1 MVYLPLERLLRIAT
15 CQARPGVVVGAPQ
28 VGSAEQL
35 SDVSVYDGVDTCLA
49 ARMAANALRQL
60 LRAEVW
66 QQRQL
71 GVRGLV
77 GEAKQIRLMVWMDNR
92 DEQPGMVAVW
102 DVALSVPTGRT
113 LYGELAPRPVL
124 VIGRNVRTHEHF
136 VMRYVFGDWMARL
149 EQIALQAAGP
159 STLS

>member
-1 MVYLPLERLLRIAT
+1 MVYLPLERLLGIAT
-15 CQARPGVVVGAPQ
+15 YQARPGVVVGATQ
-28 VGSAEQL
+28 GQSVEQL
-35 SDVSVYDGVDTCLA
+35 SGISVYEGVDTCLA

-60 LRAEVW
+60 LRAEAW

-71 GVRGLV
+71 GERGLV
-77 GEAKQIRLMVWMDNR
+77 GEAGQIRLMVWMDNR

-102 DVALSVPTGRT
+102 DVARPAPIGRT

-124 VIGRNVRTHEHF
+124 VIGRNVRTQEHF
-136 VMRYVFGDWMARL
+136 VMRYAPGDWIARL
-149 EQIALQAAGP
+149 EQIALQTAGP